1 MNPIRAS
8 LRFPQVTLVLTAM
21 LVVAGLIALFT
32 MPRRED
38 PKFTI
43 TTGLVSVIYPG
54 ATSAQVEDQV
64 TRKIEERLFRFSE
77 VRRDKTFS
85 TTRNGLVIVNV
96 ELNET
101 VKDADVFWSKLCLEM
116 AQLKPE
122 LPEGVQGPVVDSDFG
137 DTVAVLIGVHADNYD
152 YRDLKDYAR
161 RIESALRVMLA
172 VSRIERIGD
181 QKEQIVIDESQQK
194 LSQYGV
200 NPQHVIQ
207 ALQEH
212 SSVQYAGRVPS
223 GSSKV
228 PLDASGR
235 VSSEDGIKRLQVDQ
249 TPSGIPVYL
258 KDLATVERV
267 YEDPSEYVRIN
278 GQKTALLAVE
288 MHEGNNIVTFGH
300 DLQATLNRVQKNL
313 PPDVHMDLIANQ
325 PRVVSERIGGF
336 FREFGIAIIAVI
348 LVTMLLLPL
357 RVALVASIAIPVT
370 TSITF
375 ALLNM
380 VGVEL
385 HQVSIASL
393 IVVLGMVVD
402 DAIVIADNYVELL
415 DHNVS
420 RNEAAWRS
428 ASEMAVPVLT
438 ATITIIASFAPLLL
452 ITGST
457 GEFIRALPITV
468 SIALATSFIV
478 AMFLTPLTARFF
490 IRHGLHDQAAETA
503 HKKPSVLDHMQRIYN
518 NAVCWAMANRRLVL
532 ITGIVAFLVGLGVL
546 QLVKQQFFPLA
557 ERNQFVMDIWMPE
570 GSRIEATDA
579 AVRQIEQVIQHEPM
593 VKNYS
598 SFLGSGAPRFYY
610 DISPQPPAENYAQ
623 ILVNTGSVSQTPKIV
638 EKLRK
643 ELPSV
648 VPEAMVFVKELQQGD
663 DMEAPVEVR
672 ISGENDSVLRSLA
685 NQVEITLRNT
695 PGASYI
701 HTDWHESQLQTA
713 VHLNDEVANRLGF
726 TNANIAQQLAIGL
739 DGVPVATY
747 WEGDRNIDI
756 TLRLAQGERQNFQNV
771 ADAYVQSPTTGI
783 SAPLRSIATLTPEWQ
798 SGRIVHRDGVRTIT
812 VRSFADDGYLP
823 SQVLSRARKQIAGMK
838 LPDGYRI
845 QYGGEEE
852 SQNETSGEMNHALI
866 VSLVLIFLILLI
878 QFRTFADPLI
888 VMAAF
893 PLALPGAALGLFIT
907 HNPFGFTAFVGIIS
921 LGGLVVR
928 NSIILIDA
936 IYERMKAGTPLMQ
949 AAMEAGER
957 RLRPIFL
964 TTMAAAVGVTPMILS
979 GSSLWSP
986 LASVIAFGLLVS
998 MFFTLIVIP
1007 VLFVAVH
1014 SKKAKRSAAAAS
1026 AMLMIGLLF
1035 CTNVQGQTRTVSLD
1049 EAIRLA
1055 HQQNRTIHLARL
1067 RVDEANAK
1075 LTQARVDY
1083 FPRVKNETN
1092 AMHLNENESLTIPK
1106 GVLGNYAN
1114 ARSIPGKDV
1123 SIELG
1128 KQNLILS
1135 TTTAV
1140 QPLSQLFKI
1149 HAGVSAARA
1158 DSAVARADAQNMEDE
1173 IALNVKKLYYNLLV
1187 IERRRGVAELRI
1199 QAGEE
1204 KIAEVRNSVQAG
1216 AALDVAVQEGIA
1228 EIAEARLALGGLE
1241 DSEADVRADLN
1252 DLIGLPLETEIALS
1266 TPADDI
1272 DQPDN
1277 LSGLVVDSSAVL
1289 QSMKELVAEA
1299 QVYNPEIA
1307 STRST
1312 LDKANAGLQAAHLE
1326 FVPEI
1331 SAFAEH
1337 VYQSGVPLLPANSAT
1352 FGLRMDWTLSEF
1364 GKRTGLVRERKSQVA
1379 QAEENLQLTENRIRL
1394 EVEKEFRKL
1403 RRCATSLEAAQ
1414 ANVTARTEMRRIIS
1428 DQVEAKTA
1436 NASFLTEAEAKLT
1449 EAQAQLVEARMER
1462 AAAKAELDKLLGES
1476 GSTSTKHHK

>member
-21 LVVAGLIALFT
+21 LVIAGLIALFT

-38 PKFTI
+38 PQFTI
-43 TTGLVSVIYPG
+43 TTGLVSAIYPG

-96 ELNET
+96 ELNEP
-101 VKDADVFWSKLCLEM
+101 VKDADVFWSKLRLEM
-116 AQLKPE
+116 AQLKSE
-122 LPEGVQGPVVDSDFG
+122 LPEGIQGPVVDSDFG
-137 DTVAVLIGVHADNYD
+137 DTVAVLIGVHANNYD
-152 YRDLKDYAR
+152 YRDLKDYAQ
-161 RIESALRVMLA
+161 RIESALRVMPA

-181 QKEQIVIDESQQK
+181 QKEQIVINESQQK

-200 NPQHVIQ
+200 NPQHMIQ
-207 ALQEH
+207 ALQGH
-212 SSVQYAGRVPS
+212 STVQYAGRVPS

-228 PLDASGR
+228 ALDASGR
-235 VSSEDGIKRLQVDQ
+235 FSSEDEINRLLVDQ
-249 TPSGIPVYL
+249 TPSGIPIYL
-258 KDLATVERV
+258 KDLATTERV

-278 GQKTALLAVE
+278 GQKTVLLAVE
-288 MHEGNNIVTFGH
+288 MHEGNNIVTFGS
-300 DLQATLNRVQKNL
+300 DLQAALNRVQRTF
-313 PPDVHMDLIANQ
+313 PPDVHLDLIANQ

-357 RVALVASIAIPVT
+357 RVALVASVAIPVT
-370 TSITF
+370 VSITF

-393 IVVLGMVVD
+393 VVVLGMVVD
-402 DAIVIADNYVELL
+402 DAIVIADNYIELL
-415 DHNVS
+415 DHHVPS
-420 RNEAAWRS
+420 NEAAWRS

-478 AMFLTPLTARFF
+478 AMFLTPLTAHFF
-490 IRHGLHDQAAETA
+490 IRHGLHDQAAETV
-503 HKKPSVLDHMQRIYN
+503 HKKPSVLDHMQSIYN
-518 NAVCWAMANRRLVL
+518 KVIRWAMENRRFVL
-532 ITGIVAFLVGLGVL
+532 ITGAAIFLVGLGVL

-557 ERNQFVMDIWMPE
+557 ERDQFVMDIWMPE

-579 AVRQIEQVIQHEPM
+579 AVRQIEQVIRREPM

-643 ELPSV
+643 QLPV
-648 VPEAMVFVKELQQGD
+648 IVPEAMVFVKELQQGD

-672 ISGENDSVLRSLA
+672 ISGDDDSVLRSLA
-685 NQVEITLRNT
+685 NQVENTLRNT

-701 HTDWHESQLQTA
+701 HTDWHEAQLQTA

-726 TNANIAQQLAIGL
+726 TNANVAQQLAIGL

-756 TLRLAQGERQNFQNV
+756 TLRLAQVERKSFQDI

-783 SAPLRSIATLTPEWQ
+783 SVPLRSIARLTPEWQ

-812 VRSFADDGYLP
+812 VRSFADNGYLP
-823 SQVLSRARKQIAGMK
+823 SQVLASARKQVARMN

-852 SQNETSGEMNHALI
+852 SQNETSGEMDRALI
-866 VSLVLIFLILLI
+866 VSLVLIFLVLLI
-878 QFRTFADPLI
+878 QFHTFADPLI

-907 HNPFGFTAFVGIIS
+907 QNPFGFTAFVGVIS

-936 IYERMKAGTPLMQ
+936 TYERIKAGTPLVQ

-1007 VLFVAVH
+1007 VLFVTVH
-1014 SKKAKRSAAAAS
+1014 SRKAKHSTTVVS
-1026 AMLMIGLLF
+1026 AMLVAGLLF
-1035 CTNVQGQTRTVSLD
+1035 CAGAQGQPRTVSLD
-1049 EAIRLA
+1049 DAVRLA
-1055 HQQNRTIHLARL
+1055 HRQNRTIHLAHL
-1067 RVDEANAK
+1067 KVDEANAK
-1075 LTQARVDY
+1075 LIQARADY
-1083 FPRVKNETN
+1083 FPRVTNETN
-1092 AMHLNENESLTIPK
+1092 AMYLNENESLTIPK
-1106 GVLGNYAN
+1106 GVLGNYV
-1114 ARSIPGKDV
+1114 SDGPIPNKDV

-1158 DSAVARADAQNMEDE
+1158 DSAIARADAQHAEDE
-1173 IALNVKKLYYNLLV
+1173 IALTVKKLYYNLLA
-1187 IERRRGVAELRI
+1187 IKRRRSAAELRI
-1199 QAGEE
+1199 LAVEE
-1204 KIAEVRNSVQAG
+1204 KIAEARNSVQTG
-1216 AALDVAVQEGIA
+1216 TALDIAVQEDAA
-1228 EIAEARLALGGLE
+1228 EIAEARFGLGKLE
-1241 DSEADVRADLN
+1241 DTEADLRADLN
-1252 DLIGLPLETEIALS
+1252 NLIGLPIEAEIELS
-1266 TPADDI
+1266 TPAEDI
-1272 DQPDN
+1272 DRPDDF
-1277 LSGLVVDSSAVL
+1277 SGLVADSSVVS
-1289 QSMKELVAEA
+1289 QSKEKLVAEA
-1299 QVYNPEIA
+1299 QAHNPEIA

-1326 FVPEI
+1326 FIPDI

-1337 VYQSGVPLLPANSAT
+1337 VYQNGVPLLPANSAT

-1379 QAEENLQLTENRIRL
+1379 QAKENLQLTENRIRI
-1394 EVEKEFRKL
+1394 EVEKEL
-1403 RRCATSLEAAQ
+1403 RRLQRCATSLEAAQ
-1414 ANVTARTEMRRIIS
+1414 ASVTARTEMRRIVS

-1436 NASFLTEAEAKLT
+1436 NASSLTEAEARLV
-1449 EAQAQLVEARMER
+1449 EAQAQLLEARMER
-1462 AAAKAELDKLLGES
+1462 ATAKAELDKLLGES
-1476 GSTSTKHHK
+1476 GSASTEPHK